1 MNKRWKLKP
10 ANLNLQKEIA
20 QSLQIPMALAQILIN
35 RGISC
40 AKAAKDF
47 LYCERSVLHDPFLLK
62 GMAPAVQRIKKAI
75 ACGEKI
81 MVWGDYDVDGITSCA
96 LLTSVL
102 RERQAKDVL
111 HYLPNRL
118 EEGYGLN
125 ETGTSWA
132 RENGVGLL
140 ITVDCGI
147 SAAKHISDLKKAG
160 IDTIVTDHHHPAD
173 GSFPE
178 SAWAVVNPL
187 QKDCAYPYKYLAG
200 VGVAAKLAA
209 ALTGE
214 PERILNK
221 YLDIITLGTV
231 GDVVP
236 LTGENRTLVKRGLKT
251 FSATRNIGLK
261 ALMDV
266 AGIGKKEITARHIGY
281 ALGPRINA
289 SGRLGAADDSY
300 NLLFA
305 DCEDTA
311 YALAKKLDGKNRLR
325 QRIEQGILQEA
336 MARVESGINFKEHSI
351 IVLGA
356 PHWHQGVMGIVASRL
371 VERYFR
377 PAIMLSLRELSWHG
391 SGRSIGNFH
400 LLEAVSRCKDILE
413 AYGGHRR
420 ACGIRLG
427 KDKFSDFFEAIN
439 RVAREMLLPEDIIP
453 VLEIDAQMPLAHLTM
468 DFIKKLQLLAPFG
481 TDNPQPVICSC
492 GLKVKAPASVIS
504 GSHVKFWVSDGSRT
518 CEAIAFNKAGT
529 LPCLSGGEIVD
540 VVYTPSINTW
550 QENVSIQL
558 EVMDVKISSGPL
570 S

>member
-1 MNKRWKLKP
+1 M
-10 ANLNLQKEIA
+10 
-20 QSLQIPMALAQILIN
+20 
-35 RGISC
+35 
-40 AKAAKDF
+40 
-47 LYCERSVLHDPFLLK
+47 YCERSALHDAFLLK
-62 GMAPAVQRIKKAI
+62 GMASAVERIKKAI
-75 ACGEKI
+75 ARGERI

-102 RERQAKDVL
+102 RENQAKDVR

-125 ETGTSWA
+125 AAGASRAKED
-132 RENGVGLL
+132 GVNLL

-147 SAAKHISDLKKAG
+147 SAAKDISDLKKAG

-178 SAWAVVNPL
+178 SAWAVINPL

-214 PERILNK
+214 PEHILNK

-236 LTGENRTLVKRGLKT
+236 LTGENRLLVKRGLKT
-251 FSATRNIGLK
+251 FSATLNVGLR

-300 NLLFA
+300 NLFFA

-311 YALAKKLDGKNRLR
+311 YTLAKKLDGKNRLR
-325 QRIEQGILQEA
+325 QRIEQEILQEA
-336 MARVESGINFKEHSI
+336 MAQVESRINFKEHSI

-356 PHWHQGVMGIVASRL
+356 PHWHQGVMGIVAARI

-377 PAIMLSLRELSWHG
+377 PAIMFSLRELSWHG

-413 AYGGHRR
+413 TYGGHRR

-468 DFIKKLQLLAPFG
+468 DFIKKLELLAPFG
-481 TDNPQPVICSC
+481 TDNPQPVLCSC
-492 GLKVKAPASVIS
+492 GLTVKASASVIS
-504 GSHVKFWVSDGSRT
+504 GRHVKFWVSDGRLT
-518 CEAIAFNKAGT
+518 CEAIAFNKAGNI
-529 LPCLSGGEIVD
+529 PCLNGGEIVD
-540 VVYTPSINTW
+540 IVYTPSINTW

-558 EVMDVKISSGPL
+558 EVIDVKFSSGQPID
-570 S
+570 